1 MIHNANAE
9 RLSGLSVLEQSAAD
23 PRGLQKAFNHSRIV
37 VGRAW
42 RDEPLPAPRRKV
54 LFAVQAL
61 LLALVLALVAAAPA
75 PAQTTR
81 IAPKSGHEGHDQG
94 GLIWDPGKLP
104 PRASKLKVQVGDMAP
119 DFTLPS
125 ISGQDVSLSDFRGK
139 KNVVLSFVPA
149 AWTPVCSEQWPGYN
163 LGREEI
169 QTRDAVIL
177 GISVDNIPTLHAWAE
192 TMGKCWFPVLSDFH
206 PQGEVASRYGVLRP
220 EGFTERALFII
231 DKQGVI
237 RYAEVV
243 DINKVPRLE
252 TLIDELDRINKAQ

>member
-1 MIHNANAE
+1 MTRI
-9 RLSGLSVLEQSAAD
+9 RSAACAQETQELL
-23 PRGLQKAFNHSRIV
+23 RTAALGGLM
-37 VGRAW
+37 
-42 RDEPLPAPRRKV
+42 
-54 LFAVQAL
+54 L
-61 LLALVLALVAAAPA
+61 LLACAFALFAGQAAAQSSP
-75 PAQTTR
+75 
-81 IAPKSGHEGHDQG
+81 IAPPGAHGSHNGNGHNGNG
-94 GLIWDPGKLP
+94 RLWDPGKLP
-104 PRASKLKVQVGDMAP
+104 PRASELKVREGDRAP

-125 ISGQDVSLSDFRGK
+125 ISGQQVGLGDYRGR

-169 QTRDAVIL
+169 EKRDAVIL

-192 TMGKCWFPVLSDFH
+192 AMGKCWFPILSDFH

-237 RYAEVV
+237 RHAEVV

-252 TLIDELDRINKAQ
+252 NLIKELDRINRSQ